1 MPLTMVRQVV
11 YNNIQSHN
19 TRKRR
24 CMTADIA
31 IVLGILIVSLI
42 LFISEVIRM
51 DVVALLV
58 LGALAVSNQV
68 DANQAF
74 AGFSNSAVI
83 TVWAMFILS
92 EGLTRTGIA
101 NIIGQQVMRVGGSRE
116 MPMIFVIMVTG
127 AVLSAFMNNI
137 GVAALMLPVVVEVAR
152 RTGIA
157 ASRLLMP
164 LAYSTLLGGLMTLI
178 GTPPNLLISESMVLG
193 GHQPFSLFDFTPL
206 GGGVMIVG
214 VLFVV
219 LVGRFLLPNISTKH
233 DRHVSQRSLRS
244 RYKLQERTFMMRVPR
259 GSILVGKTLA
269 ESRIGASTGL
279 IILSLLRNGRSET
292 LPGRQTVLQGGDGLL
307 VQGRIDQ
314 FRELRR
320 WSDLV
325 IEREAP
331 VLKSMVASKVVY
343 ASVTITDGSP
353 VVSELIRHA
362 AFRTR
367 FDVAVVGIMR
377 KHGYRLTNLAYVPIK
392 SGDRIL
398 VQGEVESVSHL
409 EKFSDFEDIEILTQE
424 RLAETYHTEERLFV
438 VRLPKFSDLV
448 EETLK
453 KSRLADVFDFR
464 VLAVF
469 RDGKLTVMPRGG
481 EVLLG
486 GDLLLIEGQQ
496 SDLDVLRGLQELEID
511 SKVPA
516 NLGTFESERLTLM
529 DATLDPRSALAGVT
543 VGELNFRERYG
554 IELAGIWR
562 EGETLGTEISNER
575 LQIGDALLLLGPRER
590 LQLLA
595 KDSDFLILTPLG
607 QEPPDTRR
615 APLAALI
622 MAAVIGFV
630 MAGKAPISVAAVIGG
645 TVMVLTGC
653 LKMEQAYRAIDW
665 RAIFLIAGMLPL
677 GTAMQDSG
685 AATYLAGQMMHLL
698 GDAGP
703 WPVIMGLYVLTA
715 MATMIIPTA
724 ALVVLMSPIVLSTMT
739 DMGLQPETAMMAV
752 AMAASASFTSPISHP
767 ANIMVMGPGGYR
779 FVDYLKVGVPL
790 TIVVFVTVMI
800 LLPILWPL
808 APAG

>member
-1 MPLTMVRQVV
+1 
-11 YNNIQSHN
+11 
-19 TRKRR
+19 
-24 CMTADIA
+24 MTFDIA
-31 IVLGILIVSLI
+31 LVLGILVISLI

-51 DVVALLV
+51 DLVALLV
-58 LGALAVSNQV
+58 LGALAVTGLV
-68 DANQAF
+68 DSNQAF

-101 NIIGQQVMRVGGSRE
+101 DIIGRQVMRFGGNRE
-116 MPMIFVIMVTG
+116 VPLIFVIMITG

-152 RTGIA
+152 RTGVP

-178 GTPPNLLISESMVLG
+178 GTPPNLLISESLVLG
-193 GHQPFSLFDFTPL
+193 GHEPFALFDFMPL
-206 GGGVMIVG
+206 GGAVMVIGVV
-214 VLFVV
+214 FVV
-219 LVGRFLLPNISTKH
+219 IGGRFLLPNTSVKR
-233 DRHVSQRSLRS
+233 DKHVSQRSLRS
-244 RYKLQERTFMMRVPR
+244 QYKLQERTFVMHVPMD
-259 GSILVGKTLA
+259 SVLVGKTLV

-279 IILSLLRNGRSET
+279 IILSLLRNGRNEP
-292 LPGRQTVLQGGDGLL
+292 LPQRQTVIRGGDGLL

-320 WSDLV
+320 WSDLI
-325 IEREAP
+325 IERESS

-343 ASVTITDGSP
+343 ASVTVNEGSP

-367 FDVAVVGIMR
+367 FDVAVVGVRR
-377 KHGYRLTNLAYVPIK
+377 KDGYRLTNLAYVPLRA
-392 SGDRIL
+392 GDQVL
-398 VQGEVESVSHL
+398 VQGEVESVAQL
-409 EKFSDFEDIEILTQE
+409 EKFPDFSEVQILSPDQ
-424 RLAETYHTEERLFV
+424 LHETYQTDERMFV
-438 VRLPKFSDLV
+438 VRVPKESDLA

-469 RDGKLTVMPRGG
+469 RDGELSVMPRGS

-496 SDLDVLRGLQELEID
+496 SDLDVLRGMQELEID
-511 SKVPA
+511 TKVPG
-516 NLGTFESERLTLM
+516 NLGTLESERLTLM
-529 DATLDPRSALAGVT
+529 DATLDPRSSLAGRT

-562 EGETLGTEISNER
+562 EGTTIGTELADER
-575 LQIGDALLLLGPRER
+575 LQVGDALLLLGPRDR
-590 LQLLA
+590 LQLLSS
-595 KDSDFLILTPLG
+595 DSDFLILTPLG

-622 MAAVIGFV
+622 MAAVVGSV
-630 MAGKAPISVAAVIGG
+630 MMGMAPISVAAVIGG
-645 TVMVLTGC
+645 TIMVLTGC
-653 LKMEQAYRAIDW
+653 LNMEQAYRSIDW

-677 GTAMQDSG
+677 GTAMQESG
-685 AATYLAGQMMHLL
+685 AAIYLANQVMELL

-703 WPVIMGLYVLTA
+703 WPVIMGLYILTA

-724 ALVVLMSPIVLSTMT
+724 ALVVLMSPIVLSAMSE
-739 DMGLQPETAMMAV
+739 MGLQPETAMMAV

-767 ANIMVMGPGGYR
+767 ANILVMGPGGYR

-790 TIVVFVTVMI
+790 TIVVFITVMV

-808 APAG
+808 API